1 MKHLSTMKH
10 INPMK
15 YINTMKHIITISYR
29 KSLIC
34 AVTLLIALG
43 CPVPLHSE
51 SVTYSG
57 TETIYFNRYPS
68 RWSWFGDDYGN
79 GAAFFAYFYGES
91 GFAWSCAAM
100 PLPGDDYWNVLMV
113 NVPKGTW
120 DHMILIRQDAGSY
133 EYCWPEFYK
142 KFGGKDNNDNQSADI
157 ELQSGKNYLT
167 NFRNKSDGNWDKWEW
182 SNYSMYDANK
192 PDGIGNTS
200 KETVEVCQQ
209 SIDNNDVYSLLP
221 LWTDD
226 KSGYREYHNHVLH
239 VWARWVGDHW
249 VPVSDNW
256 DDFNEH
262 LIDQEK
268 TYYYLFTT
276 TSDNKRFICLE
287 RKACAV
293 NSVIT
298 SFEYVLTPV
307 NVKDSTYSVE
317 GMVAFSSTAP
327 GKTLEISC
335 DGKSDSKYEPESP
348 CTFSISGLKADG
360 KTKTVVVRYIGVV
373 DEGGPIENRS
383 HTFIAPVPT
392 SGVGV
397 YPSTDELH
405 YVPAKTTYIHNEAS
419 LTSPIK
425 LIPSPLT
432 TDSFSWADSKDS
444 IWASS
449 QIGGDNFYNFTNSY
463 GFDTTIVL
471 YYTEYNLPPVFA
483 TNMMGNG
490 DFKDAEYDYASTSD
504 YTYTGKIWDGSS
516 DDKRNVYNHW
526 ESSWGDSH
534 MGIFGITTN
543 ANVFWFRMADVA
555 PKTEAYFEVI
565 DGDKEE
571 KVAWK
576 ATTDPIKNP
585 KLTLVKGTTY
595 MFSFWVANVNNYGE
609 MVNRDNINNAR
620 LQFKI
625 EYTDTDGGSH
635 VHYLGNEI
643 NLNEYKDNLWHQN
656 SATFTSDYDADDVTI
671 SVVDKNTSNIPLG
684 NDFALDDIRFR
695 AVSVQSGTIR
705 TRERFEL
712 KFVEPAPEVK
722 DVTIEPVTYPAC
734 EDDKFSFKVNFKYKT
749 NTPHTINLNIS
760 VSGFAGEVGNTTTLT
775 NTAGEWVDAEYVF
788 ATTSSDPS
796 VTTDTDIRARTGT
809 MKATVNVSVT
819 DAKSVTRS
827 SGDIESDAVTIP
839 RTPVLTLKEGHGAT
853 SIACDA
859 STFSVSVKTAYTY
872 FHGDKIRVKWDGTE
886 KTDLAATITKRSTT
900 AIDYETTVTGLTA
913 DGKKHTLLIYTG
925 NSLDCGKEIEVIA
938 PKGNSI
944 TAFAVSA
951 IEPACDET
959 KYKLHA
965 TWTVTKADVS
975 GSVYD
980 NLIIAKKNADNSLTT
995 LKTIPAASVASGE
1008 ADLDG
1013 QEYDLTPATHPTI
1026 VAYLEERYARDDECY
1041 TTAAGYDHPVVPQM
1055 EVGTPTF
1062 EAIECNKSTFNLV
1075 VPVTYTNQHGDMY
1088 VWVDSKTPVKVTDA
1102 MCKTG
1107 AGLSVYTKDTKS
1119 SLVTKVV
1126 ITNLELTGEH
1136 YVNVMCDGEGACART
1151 KANGKETSFPAPI
1164 LPSVDRVF
1172 KSYSTPTCN
1181 DPYTTLTFDFKYAN
1195 QPAGT
1200 IEMWV
1205 DDDKTS
1211 DHMIT
1216 LASASGGYTPTAA
1229 LKTLEN
1235 QKIKFVPA
1243 DSLDTHIL
1251 HIKSGSCDETFTLP
1265 QVPFMPKIE
1274 DVSVSWPSTL
1284 SCGASD
1290 KYTATVTVTSSNCRN
1305 ATLCVSLNDGT
1316 PQEKNPNSGSQTFT
1330 FTDLPANGSS
1340 NTVKAWF
1347 KCVGESCNQTET
1359 FTAPTLPKA
1368 SVVLPESMP
1377 AVAACDQP
1385 TFDLEFKLKYTYQ
1398 DGELQVWVARA
1409 GDATKYGLKTFTA
1422 SLSDGDGKYI
1432 KLDKDENTKNI
1443 TLTGLPSDGRSDYKL
1458 YFKFNESGYC
1468 GYSSPIETALLTFP
1482 RSPTIDS
1489 VRVTGVPSKVADCTV
1504 DKYIAYVKVWYRY
1517 TSGEDLIIR
1526 YTDNAGVAHIEGPF
1540 TLVGNPHNQSV
1551 TLNDIGKGSKE
1562 LYAYFFGSDCQTTP
1576 QHTGEYVAPSNSAI
1590 NGDYKVRVKENKST
1604 CGNLL
1609 YDLTGTITYEGDATA
1624 NLVVKFDNKD
1634 SVIIA
1639 HSACS
1644 GSGTTFVIPNLT
1656 KAVKNKTLI
1665 AYFLDQPKCT
1675 AASDKF
1681 DSPDTCRYD
1690 VPTASMSYSPA
1701 VCGETLT
1708 SLTFNLTYTYQSG
1721 TLKYWRDASDK
1732 KTATFKTNNDTT
1744 FTIEGLTLGGF
1755 PADSMTHKFYVQFE
1769 GGRCPDVKEFTTP
1782 EASFSPKVSNFK
1794 LKEITNELC
1803 NFDTYS
1809 AVVTFDVQN
1818 GQNKYIV
1825 AECKGK
1831 SAKRQ
1836 IPSDGSYSL
1845 QIDGITRANPL
1856 NDFEV
1861 IRLYFPSADICSPND
1876 TIRFKEKPKPALVK
1890 IEVEA
1895 APETTC
1901 DKTEYTLTGRLGYR
1915 NIKATPRVWLD
1926 DVSSDD
1932 KKTALDGYKS
1942 GFSTDE
1948 YIEFQLTVPADGKTH
1963 TVHADVTGWECAIT
1977 PVDHDALWRPAVKD
1991 VKWTAPEFVHCD
2003 EPYDVKLEIEYERG
2017 VTGKNIYAWC
2027 TDHSAKI
2034 ESSAALANGT
2044 GKATITLSN
2053 LTDRDNGWHNLTI
2066 YFDGMEASCP
2076 ITSYKYNAPKTKT
2089 LTLGAPTANTVECGD
2104 PAFSITGSVT
2114 SNVTSGVVIV
2124 TDGTHSDEFDLA
2136 SRTTY
2141 TISGLT
2147 TGGSL
2152 TAQFKGHNCSKT
2164 DAKTFSAVALKPIP
2178 TFSLKDI
2185 TPQCYPAKEFAIG
2198 YEHTN
2203 AQTIVYTVNSGDEQ
2217 FVDVNASNEFTINTT
2232 GWADGEYTI
2241 TASAVS
2247 ADDCPSAS
2255 SSSKKLIIRK
2265 QPKISIEQL
2274 DDACDD
2280 ASSTALKVK
2289 TTAAISYNYYIV
2301 GETQLLATPVTV
2313 AADGEYTPGLNIGM
2327 LNVGDAAKTY
2337 TLKMVANSENCV
2349 SDTVRKDFTIYPLP
2363 KLSFEDIEPAC
2374 YPASSVEVTY
2384 NPTNVKEFLYTVKT
2398 KDGSDTKISNQLVT
2412 VGATKQFTITTD
2424 GWAAGEYTLTAVA
2437 TSMSEKGCTANAS
2450 SVDFTILAKPTAEIT
2465 KILNQCDNEGTTT
2478 VTYKAANATKF
2489 IYKIEGV
2496 MSDWSSEED
2505 VELDGS
2511 GTGTFSLSISALNVG
2526 ETAKEYTVKFKTKSA
2541 SCESDETSGKFTIY
2555 PLPTLTITN
2564 TTINT
2569 CYPTETTLVPYTS
2582 KNAATYT
2589 YTLSGNGISP
2599 LSETKSAEA
2608 SGNIPVNTDGLAA
2621 GTYDLNVTAK
2631 SAATAGSCDI
2641 ATVATGTIIIQAQP
2655 TASIVDIADQCDYV
2669 DDITVEFSAENAS
2682 EFRYKIDGEPNW
2694 SSWAGIPASNKFS
2707 LDISGLNVGD
2717 VKTKYTLMLET
2728 KKGSCTSETA
2738 TKDFYILP
2746 IPTVTFN
2753 PSAIIIR
2760 TDVENVDVKLSFT
2773 NATTFDYSFVDED
2786 NNVILDQKATGVT
2799 VSSNPLSL
2807 NLNTKDIGKGTY
2819 ILKVT
2824 PHSTCEG
2831 TPNTLDV
2838 IVNDKPSIDFPGE
2851 LVECEGTEYSM
2862 SVGYMA
2868 SYDAKRLT
2876 YRIEKK
2882 EGDVYSP
2889 LVAEQTI
2896 TLADYPSPFSI
2907 DVKNLVYGTYYIS
2920 GYVVSLNPDESVL
2933 ETGDL
2938 IRKEFTILAK
2948 PQENKV
2954 TQDVKFIGCGEEYS
2968 AKIVVNTFNAVG
2980 RTIIAEYSDNGGNH
2994 KLTDVAGAE
3003 TATFDLSGLKDVG
3016 ATAGEK
3022 KTVTVSIEGV
3032 DCGITVEYE
3041 MPQLMTIE
3049 PNFIVEP
3056 QPRTCDATTYTVKG
3070 TVVAN
3075 CNEGKIVVEYD
3086 ATHKSDPVDASTT
3099 GTEFTID
3106 DIPVGGSIYQLK
3118 AYFEGKDC
3126 GIVPSE
3132 VFAELPAPAVS
3143 MTLAEYTGSLG
3154 CTDKTYPLQGTIK
3167 YTYIDAAPTL
3177 QFDSENPIDLTPY
3190 IASKEKSEKEIDLN
3204 DLDIA
3209 VPADGREHTVTL
3221 TTSGWTA
3228 ACPVSPETF
3237 TSKQKPIITGV
3248 EKVSVDKEFISC
3260 GESYTA
3266 TIKVNYKHAYNKQIT
3281 IEYTDNGIS
3290 SQTATSA
3297 VITNDNGQVD
3307 ITIPSLN
3314 DHGGTTAL
3322 TIYIDDETC
3331 AYTAASITQPK
3342 LNSIDDGF
3350 TVNKSD
3356 NSCKVLDYAVWGT
3369 VTFNNSTGLG
3379 ELIVKYDD
3387 SHKADIITKTAT
3399 SADFRIEHMDIE
3411 GKDLQLTAYF
3421 ENASTC
3427 SVQSAK
3433 FDSPVV
3439 PVASVVSVDPVQPHC
3454 DSATFVLN
3462 FELSYTYQH
3471 GDVTV
3476 WVDDDHKAEQTFTI
3490 DPTNFDQDDPLPF
3503 VGQLSGTNLIAD
3515 GSKDHVLHFLFDG
3528 EHACSGESDLFDF
3541 PNTPLID
3548 TIIITGVPDL
3558 VPDENDPY
3566 QPTIK
3571 VAYERAKGQKIILE
3585 YFDKG
3590 DVAHRDTSNVLTAG
3604 KDTCIFTGIDF
3615 NDVAVAGERH
3625 VNAYFEGSDC
3635 KTGGK
3640 HTAIYKAPSNSS
3652 ISFVGKPELINNSS
3666 CDALLY
3672 DITGYVSYVGVNVGD
3687 LLVELPDSYPAEER
3701 TYTIPADNC
3710 EPDKDLWFEFRG
3722 LTTEIPSTGIQLTAK
3737 FSGLDKLTYSDDLF
3751 EPVIPHIEIAD
3762 SAYTT
3767 PECNSTKTTL
3777 TFDLTYLKQQG
3788 NLHLYVDNVEQTNY
3802 SLSESISP
3810 NDETAKTVT
3819 VTIADQL
3826 ANDAFGK
3833 LRVWFDGSN
3842 SCDRTFDLPQAPFGA
3857 QISNIQEPVISD
3869 EYCDADNYT
3878 VTVSFTVTNGQGKD
3892 VTVVCK
3898 NVTVKQAAVDGV
3910 NTVKLA
3916 GVPRNDEAGTIDI
3929 YFADATN
3936 TACAHQTVTYTQR
3949 PKPEFTELII
3959 APDQGEIAC
3968 DAATY
3973 PLQGAISYSN
3983 LGTATLSMWLEGDEA
3998 HVVPV
4003 TGSVTTEGQVSTL
4016 IFTTGIN
4023 VPTDNKSY
4031 TLHVKAEG
4039 DNWRDGCNELT
4050 AVIPA
4055 VWRPAITQFTATPDK
4070 TFAHCDE
4077 TYSVSGRI
4085 EYERGGG
4092 KYPVVA
4098 YYEGSTLLTP
4108 TVTYTAQTDSYV
4120 DYIISGLTNIGA
4132 TDCSVMAYFEDY
4144 ATCETAAQQSVTFSA
4159 PAEIRITGFT
4169 AVAQPK
4175 HCGAVD
4181 YEVQGVI
4188 TTNAT
4193 TDAPIAITDGTNTIQ
4208 VPASVDGKTYILTGV
4223 TLSGTQQLSAT
4234 FVGHD
4239 CPAVQSDEFAEPVL
4253 PELSLDMSVDTAFS
4267 CGRKQYNITVTI
4279 SSANQDGTCNVLDSI
4294 AGGEVRTRATHEG
4307 TFNGTDEFTIEL
4319 PATAEQHYVV
4329 VRYPATGCE
4338 VISLAIDVNTYIKP
4352 KPAFILKPIARLCNS
4367 ETELILPDSITQGDI
4382 AEATLTLTD
4391 SKGKTVIADA
4401 DLLLNA
4407 THDTLSYILPSQ
4419 LAAGKYT
4426 AIVEARDTLDC
4437 ETSASQ
4443 SIEFALDGVVFS
4455 KWTDVLLVDNEGG
4468 LFTGYQWYEND
4479 KQLEGKTDQVLYLPE
4494 GMSGKS
4500 YYCVLQTAEG
4510 AIYTCVS
4517 DFGDLPRSADNPK
4530 PQSSNHITVLPN
4542 RVATNGAVTVH
4553 QSLDEN
4559 LHLIL
4564 MSATGKRVAE
4574 YTQQEAT
4581 KLIDMPGVQ
4590 GIYLLRIESD
4600 SDVQTVK
4607 IVVY

>member
-1 MKHLSTMKH
+1 MKH

-34 AVTLLIALG
+34 ALTLLLCMIGVTSSYARYYEEGEKFYLNSNVDFNWKNDGAYILIYLQNEDHSSNWWVHLSEENGNIFVADMPSGDWKYITVVRKSKDENGWGDVWNQTKDLTISTVSEHNCLDFFKDMNNPDNPLYTRWKTYTPQTSKIPSVSDLKASGIVEEHIKICPDALNG
-43 CPVPLHSE
+43 PFSLR
-51 SVTYSG
+51 TKINASG
-57 TETIYFNRYPS
+57 TAYDYDNA
-68 RWSWFGDDYGN
+68 FGHGWYKSTNN
-79 GAAFFAYFYGES
+79 GTTWESIDGYAGYTRDGE
-91 GFAWSCAAM
+91 
-100 PLPGDDYWNVLMV
+100 GD
-113 NVPKGTW
+113 
-120 DHMILIRQDAGSY
+120 
-133 EYCWPEFYK
+133 
-142 KFGGKDNNDNQSADI
+142 KDNLDNTLPASLGD
-157 ELQSGKNYLT
+157 
-167 NFRNKSDGNWDKWEW
+167 
-182 SNYSMYDANK
+182 
-192 PDGIGNTS
+192 S
-200 KETVEVCQQ
+200 K
-209 SIDNNDVYSLLP
+209 
-221 LWTDD
+221 
-226 KSGYREYHNHVLH
+226 VL
-239 VWARWVGDHW
+239 
-249 VPVSDNW
+249 
-256 DDFNEH
+256 
-262 LIDQEK
+262 
-268 TYYYLFTT
+268 YYYQHTARLSGRRLIKITADA
-276 TSDNKRFICLE
+276 DNCDPTCE
-287 RKACAV
+287 
-293 NSVIT
+293 IT
-298 SFEYVLTPV
+298 SFELAVSAV
-307 NVKDSTYSVE
+307 NVDDNTFTLD
-317 GMVAFSSTAP
+317 GMVAFEQAE
-327 GKTLEISC
+327 GKQLVIEC
-335 DGKSDSKYEPESP
+335 DGHSTTIDAPVSPEV
-348 CTFSISGLKADG
+348 FSITGIAAATKDGEMKEVRAYFWDGAVASCNASTNVDVPNATAAGDTTRVHILAGQTATLTPSDAVSTNTYNWRKEGVTIDGASQTYTTIAKNVDDVSTYDYREYNPISGSMDDMMSNGNYSAAKLDDPDAETIYG
-360 KTKTVVVRYIGVV
+360 KRFDVDKSYVSDYLFWGQYDKSEDVNFYDNLTINPKIGYPGHPTYESNGFAVVQNANKFFKTYANVTAR
-373 DEGGPIENRS
+373 
-383 HTFIAPVPT
+383 
-392 SGVGV
+392 
-397 YPSTDELH
+397 
-405 YVPAKTTYIHNEAS
+405 
-419 LTSPIK
+419 
-425 LIPSPLT
+425 
-432 TDSFSWADSKDS
+432 
-444 IWASS
+444 
-449 QIGGDNFYNFTNSY
+449 GGDSGYF
-463 GFDTTIVL
+463 GLFDAQTGAAGGNKRAWFAVTDDAHNPQS
-471 YYTEYNLPPVFA
+471 NLRL
-483 TNMMGNG
+483 
-490 DFKDAEYDYASTSD
+490 K
-504 YTYTGKIWDGSS
+504 
-516 DDKRNVYNHW
+516 
-526 ESSWGDSH
+526 
-534 MGIFGITTN
+534 
-543 ANVFWFRMADVA
+543 
-555 PKTEAYFEVI
+555 
-565 DGDKEE
+565 
-571 KVAWK
+571 
-576 ATTDPIKNP
+576 
-585 KLTLVKGTTY
+585 KGTTY
-595 MFSFWVANVNNYGE
+595 LFSFWAANINNYGE
-609 MVNRDNINNAR
+609 MMNPAT

-625 EYTDTDGGSH
+625 KYTVGDVEYTADLGTVLDLGSSAF
-635 VHYLGNEI
+635 
-643 NLNEYKDNLWHQN
+643 LNNNWHQR
-656 SATFTSDYDADDVTI
+656 SATFKSDYNADKVEI
-671 SVVDKNTSNIPLG
+671 MVMNTNTNEMITG
-684 NDFALDDIRFR
+684 NDFALDDIQFHAISTVSRTVKEHDVFVVATHEPAITEFTATPNQMACNELEYAVDLQIKYKNQPGKLIVKDTTDGGDRKVWDTTLVALSEPIDISVTGATWDEEKAINRRVIQEIASADPVSKKRTYKVYFEDWTSAKLTDDFNDPVIPVLDATNDNNPAAILPCDQLTYTLSGVVSYRNMTSDKVRVWVDGASYELSPYKQELKDIAKETSTKETISYALKGIPADSLEHTLHVECAGLGAGCFDPVTFR
-695 AVSVQSGTIR
+695 APFSPKVVTPLAISVPSITCSSP
-705 TRERFEL
+705 TTYTAT
-712 KFVEPAPEVK
+712 V
-722 DVTIEPVTYPAC
+722 DVTTENHRNATLSAKMNGGSPVSKVVKGDVTRYVFENLKADGGKDTVTVYFDYVHGTLSECDKTQIFDAPFRPVVETITCEPSSYVFGALTYDVTVKVTTSNYRKNGALASLTVASTDLGAGQSQVSYTAAVDADGKWEHKFTGLKAEDGATRHFKAYFNDLPAC
-734 EDDKFSFKVNFKYKT
+734 YETGEYTSLDARNFKTFTILSYGDVDCEGNYKVYYQIESAALDGDLLIKEGDDVLKTITIDDGDLEAKTFSGSTHYVTLSANGSTHTLTAVFADHTTYTKSVTAEARNYPTIEFTKIGDHSLGCDGIVTVPLKIRFT
-749 NTPHTINLNIS
+749 NQTTALYIDSAGVKIKTFTASEVTGAPT
-760 VSGFAGEVGNTTTLT
+760 VSGKKQLTWDWKFTADNTAHTLT
-775 NTAGEWVDAEYVF
+775 AYFDGRVDCN
-788 ATTSSDPS
+788 PS
-796 VTTDTDIRARTGT
+796 VTQAAVNAGVFSLKQGT
-809 MKATVNVSVT
+809 
-819 DAKSVTRS
+819 
-827 SGDIESDAVTIP
+827 
-839 RTPVLTLKEGHGAT
+839 
-853 SIACDA
+853 
-859 STFSVSVKTAYTY
+859 FTA
-872 FHGDKIRVKWDGTE
+872 
-886 KTDLAATITKRSTT
+886 
-900 AIDYETTVTGLTA
+900 
-913 DGKKHTLLIYTG
+913 
-925 NSLDCGKEIEVIA
+925 
-938 PKGNSI
+938 
-944 TAFAVSA
+944 
-951 IEPACDET
+951 PACNIT
-959 KYKLHA
+959 TYTLHD
-965 TWTVTKADVS
+965 TIL
-975 GSVYD
+975 YR
-980 NLIIAKKNADNSLTT
+980 NMNADP
-995 LKTIPAASVASGE
+995 KIW
-1008 ADLDG
+1008 LDG
-1013 QEYDLTPATHPTI
+1013 VDVTP
-1026 VAYLEERYARDDECY
+1026 
-1041 TTAAGYDHPVVPQM
+1041 
-1055 EVGTPTF
+1055 
-1062 EAIECNKSTFNLV
+1062 
-1075 VPVTYTNQHGDMY
+1075 
-1088 VWVDSKTPVKVTDA
+1088 
-1102 MCKTG
+1102 
-1107 AGLSVYTKDTKS
+1107 AGLSVTKNNTSNLKKPFDLT
-1119 SLVTKVV
+1119 
-1126 ITNLELTGEH
+1126 IT
-1136 YVNVMCDGEGACART
+1136 
-1151 KANGKETSFPAPI
+1151 
-1164 LPSVDRVF
+1164 
-1172 KSYSTPTCN
+1172 
-1181 DPYTTLTFDFKYAN
+1181 
-1195 QPAGT
+1195 
-1200 IEMWV
+1200 
-1205 DDDKTS
+1205 
-1211 DHMIT
+1211 
-1216 LASASGGYTPTAA
+1216 
-1229 LKTLEN
+1229 
-1235 QKIKFVPA
+1235 A
-1243 DSLDTHIL
+1243 DSLEHTL
-1251 HIKSGSCDETFTLP
+1251 KVTFDGRGAGCESKYTFRA
-1265 QVPFMPKIE
+1265 PFMPHIE
-1274 DVSVSWPSTL
+1274 SVNVSGL
-1284 SCGASD
+1284 DAKSCGGSAT
-1290 KYTATVTVTSSNCRN
+1290 YTATVTVNTSNQRN
-1305 ATLCVSLNDGT
+1305 EAICVSLNGGT
-1316 PQEKNPNSGSQTFT
+1316 PQKKNPTGTSTVFT

-1368 SVVLPESMP
+1368 SVVLPASMP
-1377 AVAACDQP
+1377 TVAACDQP
-1385 TFDLEFKLKYTYQ
+1385 TFDLTFDLKYTYQ

-1639 HSACS
+1639 QSACS

-1890 IEVEA
+1890 IEVDA

-1901 DKTEYTLTGRLGYR
+1901 DKTEYILTGRLGYR

-1991 VKWTAPEFVHCD
+1991 VKWTAPEFVYCD

-2066 YFDGMEASCP
+2066 YFEGMEASCP

-2217 FVDVNASNEFTINTT
+2217 SVDVNASNEFTINTT

-2255 SSSKKLIIRK
+2255 SSIKKLIIRK

-2384 NPTNVKEFLYTVKT
+2384 NPTNVKEFRYTVKT

-2424 GWAAGEYTLTAVA
+2424 GWAAGEYTLTAVT
-2437 TSMSEKGCTANAS
+2437 TSTSEKGCTANAT

-2851 LVECEGTEYSM
+2851 LVECEGTEDPM

-2876 YRIEKK
+2876 YSIEKK

-2938 IRKEFTILAK
+2938 IRKEFSILAK

-3016 ATAGEK
+3016 STAGQK
-3022 KTVTVSIEGV
+3022 KTVTISIDGV
-3032 DCGITVEYE
+3032 GCGIPVEYE
-3041 MPQLMTIE
+3041 MPQGMTIT
-3049 PNFIVEP
+3049 NFTIDP
-3056 QPRTCDATTYTVKG
+3056 QPKSCDETQYTVTG
-3070 TVVAN
+3070 TVTAN
-3075 CNEGKIVVEYD
+3075 CNEGTIVVEYD
-3086 ATHKSDPVDASTT
+3086 ATYKDEVAANTT
-3099 GTEFTID
+3099 GTSYSIAN
-3106 DIPVGGSIYQLK
+3106 IPAGGVSQLK
-3118 AYFEGKDC
+3118 AYFKDKGCEPIVKSYDEPSMPEASIIATPPATLDCDVTTFDLPFTLNYTYQEEGTLTVWVEDFPEKAKTFTSAGGGYTALDPGSLTLNGKIEGLPADGRTGKKLYYTFDGTNSCDDEIALADFPNTPVIDSVKVVKDKEYIEGLTAPYYPTVTVYFNRAQNQKIVIEYYDDENNIVSHTDTSKYAVSGTDSYTFDDLTFNDAAVPGKRYVHAYFEGSACTSGKGADFNHDGEYTAPTNCSIKFESIDPLINRSTCDHLSYDLTGKVSFVGVARGDLIVELTLDGKTFSGKIDHALCVPDTELPFEIKNITKPIPDGGTQLTAYFLDLKTNTTILDYNVSTPVIPTVKVENATYSTPQCNESVTSLTFDLKYIKQQGNLRLFLDGVECYDYTIQTGAPLSHDDDTEQTATIVIEDLPADLSVRDLWVWFDGATDCKPNFTMPQAPYSPKVTSAKAEMSDVTCDKDTYTLNVSFTVENSQGKDATL
-3126 GIVPSE
+3126 
-3132 VFAELPAPAVS
+3132 VFRGESVNVSTTDGTNYSHSFNNVARTYGDVTDDVVELSFAGNNADCSGALYSIAYTETPKPAIS
-3143 MTLAEYTGSLG
+3143 LTLAADQGTTTCS
-3154 CTDKTYPLQGTIK
+3154 DRTYRLQGEIR
-3167 YTYIDAAPTL
+3167 YTYLD
-3177 QFDSENPIDLTPY
+3177 QTP
-3190 IASKEKSEKEIDLN
+3190 EIW
-3204 DLDIA
+3204 LDEEAHRAINVQTMQA
-3209 VPADGREHTVTL
+3209 DEQVINLAVLGINVPADGREHHVYIKPN
-3221 TTSGWTA
+3221 GWADACSIDVPFNALQQPVITA
-3228 ACPVSPETF
+3228 AEVS
-3237 TSKQKPIITGV
+3237 GV
-3248 EKVSVDKEFISC
+3248 PAFISC
-3260 GESYTA
+3260 DETYSAAVTVDYVHAFGK
-3266 TIKVNYKHAYNKQIT
+3266 TITVAC
-3281 IEYTDNGIS
+3281 TDNGSI
-3290 SQTATSA
+3290 QTYTSA
-3297 VITNDNGQVD
+3297 AITDNDGQTVITL
-3307 ITIPSLN
+3307 PSLS
-3314 DHGGTTAL
+3314 DHDGLAAL
-3322 TIYIDDETC
+3322 SIYIDDETC
-3331 AYTAASITQPK
+3331 AYTSASITQPK
-3342 LNSIDDGF
+3342 LNTIAGGF
-3350 TVNKSD
+3350 AVNVSTTP
-3356 NSCKVLDYAVWGT
+3356 CGVVDYAVWGT
-3369 VTFNNSTGLG
+3369 IKFNNAVGLG
-3379 ELIVKYDD
+3379 ELIVKTEDGVQ
-3387 SHKADIITKTAT
+3387 AAITNQTAT
-3399 SADFRIEHMDIE
+3399 SADFRIDHYTVE
-3411 GKDLQLTAYF
+3411 GAAMQLTAYF
-3421 ENASTC
+3421 SNWSDC
-3427 SVQSAK
+3427 KVQSDY
-3433 FDSPVV
+3433 FSSP
-3439 PVASVVSVDPVQPHC
+3439 D
-3454 DSATFVLN
+3454 
-3462 FELSYTYQH
+3462 
-3471 GDVTV
+3471 
-3476 WVDDDHKAEQTFTI
+3476 
-3490 DPTNFDQDDPLPF
+3490 
-3503 VGQLSGTNLIAD
+3503 
-3515 GSKDHVLHFLFDG
+3515 
-3528 EHACSGESDLFDF
+3528 
-3541 PNTPLID
+3541 
-3548 TIIITGVPDL
+3548 VPDL
-3558 VPDENDPY
+3558 TLD
-3566 QPTIK
+3566 
-3571 VAYERAKGQKIILE
+3571 
-3585 YFDKG
+3585 
-3590 DVAHRDTSNVLTAG
+3590 DT
-3604 KDTCIFTGIDF
+3604 
-3615 NDVAVAGERH
+3615 
-3625 VNAYFEGSDC
+3625 
-3635 KTGGK
+3635 
-3640 HTAIYKAPSNSS
+3640 
-3652 ISFVGKPELINNSS
+3652 
-3666 CDALLY
+3666 
-3672 DITGYVSYVGVNVGD
+3672 
-3687 LLVELPDSYPAEER
+3687 
-3701 TYTIPADNC
+3701 
-3710 EPDKDLWFEFRG
+3710 
-3722 LTTEIPSTGIQLTAK
+3722 
-3737 FSGLDKLTYSDDLF
+3737 
-3751 EPVIPHIEIAD
+3751 
-3762 SAYTT
+3762 
-3767 PECNSTKTTL
+3767 
-3777 TFDLTYLKQQG
+3777 
-3788 NLHLYVDNVEQTNY
+3788 
-3802 SLSESISP
+3802 
-3810 NDETAKTVT
+3810 
-3819 VTIADQL
+3819 
-3826 ANDAFGK
+3826 
-3833 LRVWFDGSN
+3833 
-3842 SCDRTFDLPQAPFGA
+3842 
-3857 QISNIQEPVISD
+3857 
-3869 EYCDADNYT
+3869 
-3878 VTVSFTVTNGQGKD
+3878 
-3892 VTVVCK
+3892 
-3898 NVTVKQAAVDGV
+3898 AVD
-3910 NTVKLA
+3910 TV
-3916 GVPRNDEAGTIDI
+3916 
-3929 YFADATN
+3929 
-3936 TACAHQTVTYTQR
+3936 
-3949 PKPEFTELII
+3949 FT
-3959 APDQGEIAC
+3959 C
-3968 DAATY
+3968 
-3973 PLQGAISYSN
+3973 
-3983 LGTATLSMWLEGDEA
+3983 GD
-3998 HVVPV
+3998 
-4003 TGSVTTEGQVSTL
+4003 
-4016 IFTTGIN
+4016 
-4023 VPTDNKSY
+4023 KSY
-4031 TLHVKAEG
+4031 TVRVA
-4039 DNWRDGCNELT
+4039 
-4050 AVIPA
+4050 
-4055 VWRPAITQFTATPDK
+4055 FTATN
-4070 TFAHCDE
+4070 
-4077 TYSVSGRI
+4077 
-4085 EYERGGG
+4085 
-4092 KYPVVA
+4092 
-4098 YYEGSTLLTP
+4098 
-4108 TVTYTAQTDSYV
+4108 Q
-4120 DYIISGLTNIGA
+4120 
-4132 TDCSVMAYFEDY
+4132 
-4144 ATCETAAQQSVTFSA
+4144 
-4159 PAEIRITGFT
+4159 
-4169 AVAQPK
+4169 
-4175 HCGAVD
+4175 
-4181 YEVQGVI
+4181 
-4188 TTNAT
+4188 
-4193 TDAPIAITDGTNTIQ
+4193 
-4208 VPASVDGKTYILTGV
+4208 
-4223 TLSGTQQLSAT
+4223 SGTGYL
-4234 FVGHD
+4234 
-4239 CPAVQSDEFAEPVL
+4239 
-4253 PELSLDMSVDTAFS
+4253 
-4267 CGRKQYNITVTI
+4267 
-4279 SSANQDGTCNVLDSI
+4279 LDSI
-4294 AGGEVRTRATHEG
+4294 ANGAVRTVETINATD
-4307 TFNGTDEFTIEL
+4307 TAAQFNIAR
-4319 PATAEQHYVV
+4319 PAKAEQHFVV
-4329 VRYPATGCE
+4329 VRYPATCCE
-4338 VISLAIDVNTYIKP
+4338 VISQALDINPYTKP
-4352 KPAFILKPIARLCNS
+4352 KPLISLTAIDRLCNN
-4367 ETELILPDSITQGDI
+4367 ETELILPLVITQGDI
-4382 AEATLTLTD
+4382 DEATLTLTN
-4391 SKGKTVIADA
+4391 SKGVKVITAADMSINVA
-4401 DLLLNA
+4401 
-4407 THDTLSYILPSQ
+4407 HDTLSYNLPAQ

-4468 LFTGYQWYEND
+4468 LFTGYQWYENG
-4479 KQLEGKTDQVLYLPE
+4479 KLLEGKTDQVLYLPE

-4530 PQSSNHITVLPN
+4530 TQSANHITVLPN
-4542 RVATNGAVTVH
+4542 RVATNGAVTVR